1 MTCHLRIARVTAI
14 ALCATLL
21 VALVITAALA
31 APVIDITT
39 DARALQP
46 GELVVIIL
54 SVDRNATGVLVRAF
68 DRTTPAF
75 RTGDGVWQALLG
87 IDLDQPAGT
96 YMLSARGELGASVVT
111 GTHQLV
117 IRPKRFATRTLR
129 VAPEYVNPPP
139 AVQDRI
145 VREVRFLREV
155 YAHST
160 DERLWDAPFLR
171 PVPDPASSRFGQ
183 RSVFNGEPRSPH
195 AGTDF
200 MSGAG
205 RPIKAPNAGRLV
217 AARELYFSGH
227 TVIIDHGL
235 GVFSTLAHLSRID
248 VREGDSVAPG
258 DIVGL
263 VGATGRVTGPHLH
276 WALRIS
282 DARVDPLSLLALLG
296 EAAATR

>member
-1 MTCHLRIARVTAI
+1 
-14 ALCATLL
+14 
-21 VALVITAALA
+21 
-31 APVIDITT
+31 
-39 DARALQP
+39 
-46 GELVVIIL
+46 
-54 SVDRNATGVLVRAF
+54 
-68 DRTTPAF
+68 
-75 RTGDGVWQALLG
+75 
-87 IDLDQPAGT
+87 
-96 YMLSARGELGASVVT
+96 
-111 GTHQLV
+111 
-117 IRPKRFATRTLR
+117 
-129 VAPEYVNPPP
+129 
-139 AVQDRI
+139 
-145 VREVRFLREV
+145 
-155 YAHST
+155 
-160 DERLWDAPFLR
+160 
-171 PVPDPASSRFGQ
+171 
-183 RSVFNGEPRSPH
+183 
-195 AGTDF
+195 